1 MGLNRFMR
9 AMMVVFITANCIT
22 INPDIIFAATDS
34 EDSSLNTDE
43 WEEEKTEEQP
53 SEVNTGP
60 RYETA
65 REVSSR
71 DIEELEKSNKVKN
84 TNKADL
90 IAMLKA
96 KAEKG
101 PNINNN
107 NSEQSENV
115 AINEEASGS
124 DRPAIQVERRHP
136 GLPSDSAAE
145 IKKRRK
151 AIASSDSELE
161 SLTYPDK
168 PTKATKK
175 KVAKAS
181 VTDTSESDLD
191 SSMQS
196 ADESTPQPL
205 KANQQ
210 PFFPKVFKK
219 IKDAGKWVRDKID
232 ENPEVKKAIVDKSAG
247 LIDQLLTKKKNEEVN
262 ASDFPPPPTDEEL
275 RLALPETPMLLGFN
289 APATSEPSSFEFPPP
304 PTDEE
309 LRLAL
314 PETPMLLGFNAP
326 ATSEPSSFEFPPP
339 PTDEELRLAL
349 PETPMLLGFNAP
361 ATSEPSS
368 FEFPPPP
375 TEDELEIMR
384 ETAPS
389 LDSSFTSGDLASLR
403 SAINRHSQN
412 FSDFPPMP
420 TEEELN
426 GRGGIPTS
434 EEFSSLNSGDFT
446 DDENSE
452 TTEEE
457 IDRLA
462 DLRDRGTGKHSR
474 NAGFLPLNPFT
485 SSPVP
490 SLTPKVPKISAPALI
505 TDITKKA
512 PFKNPPQPLNVFNK
526 KTTTKTAPKKIT
538 PVNTA
543 PKLAA
548 LPITKAQ
555 ETELG
560 ENKAPFIEKQA
571 ETNNRPIDMPS
582 LPVIQKEVTERNK
595 EEMKPQTEEKV
606 VGESEPANNV
616 NGKKRSAGIEEGKL
630 IAKSAEDEKAKEEP
644 VNHTTL
650 ILAML
655 AIGVFSLGAVIKI
668 IQLRKNS

>member
-107 NSEQSENV
+107 NSEQSDNV

-304 PTDEE
+304 PT
-309 LRLAL
+309 
-314 PETPMLLGFNAP
+314 
-326 ATSEPSSFEFPPP
+326 
-339 PTDEELRLAL
+339 
-349 PETPMLLGFNAP
+349 
-361 ATSEPSS
+361 
-368 FEFPPPP
+368 
-375 TEDELEIMR
+375 EDELEIMR

-412 FSDFPPMP
+412 FSDFPLMP

-490 SLTPKVPKISAPALI
+490 SLSPKVSKISAPALI

-555 ETELG
+555 ETAL
-560 ENKAPFIEKQA
+560 A
-571 ETNNRPIDMPS
+571 
-582 LPVIQKEVTERNK
+582 RNC
-595 EEMKPQTEEKV
+595 
-606 VGESEPANNV
+606 AW
-616 NGKKRSAGIEEGKL
+616 GK
-630 IAKSAEDEKAKEEP
+630 
-644 VNHTTL
+644 
-650 ILAML
+650 
-655 AIGVFSLGAVIKI
+655 
-668 IQLRKNS
+668 

>member
-107 NSEQSENV
+107 NSEQSDNV

-304 PTDEE
+304 PT
-309 LRLAL
+309 
-314 PETPMLLGFNAP
+314 
-326 ATSEPSSFEFPPP
+326 
-339 PTDEELRLAL
+339 
-349 PETPMLLGFNAP
+349 
-361 ATSEPSS
+361 
-368 FEFPPPP
+368 
-375 TEDELEIMR
+375 EDELEIMR

-412 FSDFPPMP
+412 FSDFPLMP

-490 SLTPKVPKISAPALI
+490 SLSPKVSKISAPALI

-555 ETELG
+555 ETALG

-582 LPVIQKEVTERNK
+582 LPVIQKEVIERNK

>member
-96 KAEKG
+96 KVEKG

-107 NSEQSENV
+107 NSEQSDNV

-304 PTDEE
+304 PT
-309 LRLAL
+309 
-314 PETPMLLGFNAP
+314 
-326 ATSEPSSFEFPPP
+326 
-339 PTDEELRLAL
+339 
-349 PETPMLLGFNAP
+349 
-361 ATSEPSS
+361 
-368 FEFPPPP
+368 
-375 TEDELEIMR
+375 EDELEIMR

-412 FSDFPPMP
+412 FSDFPLMP

-490 SLTPKVPKISAPALI
+490 SLSPKVSKISAPALI

-555 ETELG
+555 ETALG

>member
-107 NSEQSENV
+107 NSEQTENA
-115 AINEEASGS
+115 AINEEASGA

-161 SLTYPDK
+161 SLTYLDK
-168 PTKATKK
+168 PTKANKK

-247 LIDQLLTKKKNEEVN
+247 LIDQLLTKKKKEEVN
-262 ASDFPPPPTDEEL
+262 ASDFP
-275 RLALPETPMLLGFN
+275 A
-289 APATSEPSSFEFPPP
+289 P

-403 SAINRHSQN
+403 SAINRHSEN
-412 FSDFPPMP
+412 FSDFPPIP

-426 GRGGIPTS
+426 GRGGRPTS

-490 SLTPKVPKISAPALI
+490 SLSPKVSKKSAPALI
-505 TDITKKA
+505 SDITKKA
-512 PFKNPPQPLNVFNK
+512 PFKNPPFKNPPQPLNVFNK
-526 KTTTKTAPKKIT
+526 KTATKTASKKIT
-538 PVNTA
+538 PVNTS

-555 ETELG
+555 ETALG
-560 ENKAPFIEKQA
+560 ENKAPFREKQA
-571 ETNNRPIDMPS
+571 EPNNQPIDMPS

-595 EEMKPQTEEKV
+595 EEMKPQTEEKM

-616 NGKKRSAGIEEGKL
+616 NEKKRSAGIEEGKL
-630 IAKSAEDEKAKEEP
+630 IAKSAEDEKAKEESA
-644 VNHTTL
+644 NHTTL

-655 AIGVFSLGAVIKI
+655 AMGVFSLGAFIKI

>member
-71 DIEELEKSNKVKN
+71 DIKELEKSNKVRN

-90 IAMLKA
+90 IAMLKE

-107 NSEQSENV
+107 NSEQTENA
-115 AINEEASGS
+115 AINEEASGA

-168 PTKATKK
+168 PTKVNKK
-175 KVAKAS
+175 KVAKES
-181 VTDTSESDLD
+181 VADASESDLD

-196 ADESTPQPL
+196 ADEYSPQPL

-247 LIDQLLTKKKNEEVN
+247 LIDQLLTKKKSEEVN

-339 PTDEELRLAL
+339 PT
-349 PETPMLLGFNAP
+349 
-361 ATSEPSS
+361 
-368 FEFPPPP
+368 
-375 TEDELEIMR
+375 EDELEIIR
-384 ETAPS
+384 ETASS
-389 LDSSFTSGDLASLR
+389 LDSSFTRGDLASLR
-403 SAINRHSQN
+403 NAINRHSQN
-412 FSDFPPMP
+412 FSDFPPIP

-426 GRGGIPTS
+426 GRGGRPTS

-474 NAGFLPLNPFT
+474 NAGFLPLNPFA

-490 SLTPKVPKISAPALI
+490 SLSPKVSKISAPALI
-505 TDITKKA
+505 SDITKKT
-512 PFKNPPQPLNVFNK
+512 PFKNPSQPLNVFNK
-526 KTTTKTAPKKIT
+526 KTTTKTVTKKPT
-538 PVNTA
+538 PVKTA
-543 PKLAA
+543 PKLAE
-548 LPITKAQ
+548 LPATKPQ
-555 ETELG
+555 ETVLR
-560 ENKAPFIEKQA
+560 ENKTPFIEKQA
-571 ETNNRPIDMPS
+571 ETNKQSINMPS
-582 LPVIQKEVTERNK
+582 LPVIQKEATESDK
-595 EEMKPQTEEKV
+595 EEMKPQTEEKMV
-606 VGESEPANNV
+606 EESESANNA
-616 NGKKRSAGIEEGKL
+616 NGKNRSAGIEEGKL

-644 VNHTTL
+644 GNHTTL

-655 AIGVFSLGAVIKI
+655 AIGVFSLGAFIKI
-668 IQLRKNS
+668 IQLRKNN

>member
-71 DIEELEKSNKVKN
+71 DIKELEKSNKVRN

-90 IAMLKA
+90 IAMLKE

-101 PNINNN
+101 PNNNN
-107 NSEQSENV
+107 NNGEQTGNV
-115 AINEEASGS
+115 AINEEASGV
-124 DRPAIQVERRHP
+124 DRPTLQVERRHP

-168 PTKATKK
+168 PTKVNKK
-175 KVAKAS
+175 KVAKES
-181 VTDTSESDLD
+181 VADASESDLD

-196 ADESTPQPL
+196 ADESSPQPL

-247 LIDQLLTKKKNEEVN
+247 LIDQLLTKKKSEEVN

-326 ATSEPSSFEFPPP
+326 ATSEP
-339 PTDEELRLAL
+339 
-349 PETPMLLGFNAP
+349 N
-361 ATSEPSS
+361 S

-375 TEDELEIMR
+375 TEDELEIIR
-384 ETAPS
+384 ETASS
-389 LDSSFTSGDLASLR
+389 LDSSFTRGDLASLR
-403 SAINRHSQN
+403 NAINRHSQN
-412 FSDFPPMP
+412 FSDFPPIP

-426 GRGGIPTS
+426 GRGGRPTS

-474 NAGFLPLNPFT
+474 NAGFLPLNPFA

-490 SLTPKVPKISAPALI
+490 SLSPKVSKISAPALI
-505 TDITKKA
+505 SDITKKT
-512 PFKNPPQPLNVFNK
+512 PFKNPSQPLNVFNK
-526 KTTTKTAPKKIT
+526 KTTTKTVTKKPT
-538 PVNTA
+538 PVKTA
-543 PKLAA
+543 PKLAE
-548 LPITKAQ
+548 LPATKPQ
-555 ETELG
+555 ETVLR
-560 ENKAPFIEKQA
+560 ENKTPFIEKQA
-571 ETNNRPIDMPS
+571 ETNKQSINMPS
-582 LPVIQKEVTERNK
+582 LPVIQKEATESDK
-595 EEMKPQTEEKV
+595 EEMKPQTEEKMV
-606 VGESEPANNV
+606 EESESANNA
-616 NGKKRSAGIEEGKL
+616 NGKNRSAGIEEGKL

-644 VNHTTL
+644 GNHTTL

-655 AIGVFSLGAVIKI
+655 AIGVFSLGAFIKI
-668 IQLRKNS
+668 IQLRKNN

>member
-34 EDSSLNTDE
+34 EDSGLNTDE

-124 DRPAIQVERRHP
+124 ARPAIQVERRHP

-181 VTDTSESDLD
+181 FTDTSESDLD

-196 ADESTPQPL
+196 ADDSTPQPL

-339 PTDEELRLAL
+339 PT
-349 PETPMLLGFNAP
+349 
-361 ATSEPSS
+361 
-368 FEFPPPP
+368 
-375 TEDELEIMR
+375 EDELEIMR

-412 FSDFPPMP
+412 FSDFPPIP

-490 SLTPKVPKISAPALI
+490 SLSPKVSKISAPALI

-555 ETELG
+555 ETALG

>member
-1 MGLNRFMR
+1 MR

-304 PTDEE
+304 PT
-309 LRLAL
+309 
-314 PETPMLLGFNAP
+314 
-326 ATSEPSSFEFPPP
+326 
-339 PTDEELRLAL
+339 
-349 PETPMLLGFNAP
+349 
-361 ATSEPSS
+361 
-368 FEFPPPP
+368 
-375 TEDELEIMR
+375 EDELEIMR

-412 FSDFPPMP
+412 FSDFPPIP

-490 SLTPKVPKISAPALI
+490 SLSPKVSKISAPALI
-505 TDITKKA
+505 TDVTKKA

>member
-1 MGLNRFMR
+1 MR

-71 DIEELEKSNKVKN
+71 DIKELEKSNKVKN

-107 NSEQSENV
+107 NSEQTENA
-115 AINEEASGS
+115 AINEEDSGA

-168 PTKATKK
+168 PTKVNKK
-175 KVAKAS
+175 KVAKES
-181 VTDTSESDLD
+181 VADASESDLD

-205 KANQQ
+205 KANQK

-247 LIDQLLTKKKNEEVN
+247 LIDQLLTKKKSEEVN

-289 APATSEPSSFEFPPP
+289 AP
-304 PTDEE
+304 
-309 LRLAL
+309 
-314 PETPMLLGFNAP
+314 TP
-326 ATSEPSSFEFPPP
+326 
-339 PTDEELRLAL
+339 
-349 PETPMLLGFNAP
+349 
-361 ATSEPSS
+361 SEPSS

-403 SAINRHSQN
+403 SAINRHSEN
-412 FSDFPPMP
+412 FSDFPPIP

-426 GRGGIPTS
+426 GRGGRPTS
-434 EEFSSLNSGDFT
+434 EEFSSMNSGDFT

-452 TTEEE
+452 TTEAE

-474 NAGFLPLNPFT
+474 NAGFLPLNPFI

-505 TDITKKA
+505 SDITKKA
-512 PFKNPPQPLNVFNK
+512 PFKNPSQPLNVFNK
-526 KTTTKTAPKKIT
+526 KTTTKTVTKKPT
-538 PVNTA
+538 PVKTA
-543 PKLAA
+543 PKLAE
-548 LPITKAQ
+548 LPATKPQ
-555 ETELG
+555 ETVLR
-560 ENKAPFIEKQA
+560 ENKTPFIEKQA
-571 ETNNRPIDMPS
+571 ETNKQSINMPS
-582 LPVIQKEVTERNK
+582 LPVIQKEATESDK
-595 EEMKPQTEEKV
+595 EEMKPQTEEKMV
-606 VGESEPANNV
+606 EESESANNA
-616 NGKKRSAGIEEGKL
+616 NGKNRSAGIEEGKL

-644 VNHTTL
+644 GNHTTL

-655 AIGVFSLGAVIKI
+655 AIGVFSLGAFIKI
-668 IQLRKNS
+668 IQLRKNN

>member
-124 DRPAIQVERRHP
+124 DRTAIQVERRHP

-304 PTDEE
+304 PT
-309 LRLAL
+309 
-314 PETPMLLGFNAP
+314 
-326 ATSEPSSFEFPPP
+326 
-339 PTDEELRLAL
+339 
-349 PETPMLLGFNAP
+349 
-361 ATSEPSS
+361 
-368 FEFPPPP
+368 
-375 TEDELEIMR
+375 EDELEIMR

-412 FSDFPPMP
+412 FSDFPPIP

-555 ETELG
+555 ETALG

>member
-107 NSEQSENV
+107 NSEQTENV
-115 AINEEASGS
+115 AINEEASGA

-161 SLTYPDK
+161 SLTYLDK
-168 PTKATKK
+168 PTKANKK
-175 KVAKAS
+175 KVAKELVA
-181 VTDTSESDLD
+181 DASESDLD

-196 ADESTPQPL
+196 ADESSPQPL

-262 ASDFPPPPTDEEL
+262 ALDFPAPPTDEEL

-289 APATSEPSSFEFPPP
+289 APVTSEPSSFEFPPP

-314 PETPMLLGFNAP
+314 PETPKLLGFNAP
-326 ATSEPSSFEFPPP
+326 V
-339 PTDEELRLAL
+339 
-349 PETPMLLGFNAP
+349 
-361 ATSEPSS
+361 TSEPSS

-384 ETAPS
+384 GTAPS

-412 FSDFPPMP
+412 FSDFPPIP

-426 GRGGIPTS
+426 GRGGRPIS

-490 SLTPKVPKISAPALI
+490 SLSPKVSKKSAPALI
-505 TDITKKA
+505 SDITKKA

-526 KTTTKTAPKKIT
+526 KTATKTASKKIT

-555 ETELG
+555 ETALG

-571 ETNNRPIDMPS
+571 EPNNQPIDMPS

-595 EEMKPQTEEKV
+595 EEMKPQTEEKM

-630 IAKSAEDEKAKEEP
+630 IAKSAEDEKAKEESA
-644 VNHTTL
+644 NHTTL

-655 AIGVFSLGAVIKI
+655 AMGVFSLGAFIKI

>member
-22 INPDIIFAATDS
+22 INPDIIFAMTDS

-90 IAMLKA
+90 IAMLQA

-101 PNINNN
+101 PNNNNN
-107 NSEQSENV
+107 NSEQTENV
-115 AINEEASGS
+115 AINEEASGA

-136 GLPSDSAAE
+136 GLSSDSAAE

-161 SLTYPDK
+161 SLTYLDK
-168 PTKATKK
+168 PTKANKK
-175 KVAKAS
+175 KVAKES
-181 VTDTSESDLD
+181 VADASESDLD

-196 ADESTPQPL
+196 ADESSPQPL

-247 LIDQLLTKKKNEEVN
+247 LIDQLLTKKKKEEVN
-262 ASDFPPPPTDEEL
+262 ASD
-275 RLALPETPMLLGFN
+275 
-289 APATSEPSSFEFPPP
+289 
-304 PTDEE
+304 
-309 LRLAL
+309 
-314 PETPMLLGFNAP
+314 
-326 ATSEPSSFEFPPP
+326 FPPP

-403 SAINRHSQN
+403 SAINRHSEN
-412 FSDFPPMP
+412 FSDFPPIP

-426 GRGGIPTS
+426 GRGGRPTS

-490 SLTPKVPKISAPALI
+490 SLSPKVSKKSAPALI
-505 TDITKKA
+505 SDTTKKA
-512 PFKNPPQPLNVFNK
+512 PFNNPPEPLNVFNK
-526 KTTTKTAPKKIT
+526 KTTTKTASQKIT

-555 ETELG
+555 ETALG
-560 ENKAPFIEKQA
+560 ENKAPFREKQA
-571 ETNNRPIDMPS
+571 ETNNRPIDMPN

-595 EEMKPQTEEKV
+595 EEMKPQTEGKM

-655 AIGVFSLGAVIKI
+655 AMGVFSLGAFIKI

>member
-107 NSEQSENV
+107 NSEQSDNV

-275 RLALPETPMLLGFN
+275 RLALPETPMF
-289 APATSEPSSFEFPPP
+289 
-304 PTDEE
+304 
-309 LRLAL
+309 
-314 PETPMLLGFNAP
+314 
-326 ATSEPSSFEFPPP
+326 
-339 PTDEELRLAL
+339 
-349 PETPMLLGFNAP
+349 LGFNAP

-412 FSDFPPMP
+412 FSDFPPIP

-526 KTTTKTAPKKIT
+526 KTTTKIAPKKIT

-595 EEMKPQTEEKV
+595 EEMKSQTEGKV

>member
-1 MGLNRFMR
+1 MR

-107 NSEQSENV
+107 NSEQTENA
-115 AINEEASGS
+115 AINEEASGA

-161 SLTYPDK
+161 SLTYLDK
-168 PTKATKK
+168 PTKANKK
-175 KVAKAS
+175 KVAKES
-181 VTDTSESDLD
+181 VADASESDLD

-196 ADESTPQPL
+196 ADESSPQPL

-262 ASDFPPPPTDEEL
+262 ASDFPAPPTDEEL
-275 RLALPETPMLLGFN
+275 RLALPEI
-289 APATSEPSSFEFPPP
+289 
-304 PTDEE
+304 
-309 LRLAL
+309 
-314 PETPMLLGFNAP
+314 
-326 ATSEPSSFEFPPP
+326 
-339 PTDEELRLAL
+339 
-349 PETPMLLGFNAP
+349 PMLLGFNAP

-384 ETAPS
+384 GTAPS

-403 SAINRHSQN
+403 SAVNRHSEN
-412 FSDFPPMP
+412 FSDFPPIP

-490 SLTPKVPKISAPALI
+490 SLSPKVSKISAPALI
-505 TDITKKA
+505 NDITKKA

-526 KTTTKTAPKKIT
+526 KTATKTASKKIT
-538 PVNTA
+538 PVNTS

-555 ETELG
+555 ETALG
-560 ENKAPFIEKQA
+560 ENKAPFREKQA
-571 ETNNRPIDMPS
+571 EPNNQPIDMPS

-595 EEMKPQTEEKV
+595 EEMKPQTEEKM

-630 IAKSAEDEKAKEEP
+630 IAKSAEDEKAKEESA
-644 VNHTTL
+644 NHTTL

-655 AIGVFSLGAVIKI
+655 AMGVFSLGAFIKI

>member
-107 NSEQSENV
+107 NSEQTENA
-115 AINEEASGS
+115 AINEEASRA

-168 PTKATKK
+168 PTKANKK
-175 KVAKAS
+175 KVAKES
-181 VTDTSESDLD
+181 VADVSESDLD

-196 ADESTPQPL
+196 ADESSPQPL

-262 ASDFPPPPTDEEL
+262 ASDFPPL
-275 RLALPETPMLLGFN
+275 
-289 APATSEPSSFEFPPP
+289 

-403 SAINRHSQN
+403 SAINRHSEN
-412 FSDFPPMP
+412 FSDFPPIP

-426 GRGGIPTS
+426 GRGGRPTS

-490 SLTPKVPKISAPALI
+490 SLSPKVSKKSAPALI
-505 TDITKKA
+505 SDITKKA

-526 KTTTKTAPKKIT
+526 KTTTKTASKKIT
-538 PVNTA
+538 PVNTS

-555 ETELG
+555 ETALG
-560 ENKAPFIEKQA
+560 GNKAPFIEKQA
-571 ETNNRPIDMPS
+571 EPNNQPIDMPS

-595 EEMKPQTEEKV
+595 EEMKPQTEEKM

-644 VNHTTL
+644 ANHTTL

-655 AIGVFSLGAVIKI
+655 AMGVFSLGAFIKI

>member
-1 MGLNRFMR
+1 MR

-43 WEEEKTEEQP
+43 WEEEKTEEQT

-107 NSEQSENV
+107 NSEQTENA
-115 AINEEASGS
+115 AINEEVSGA

-161 SLTYPDK
+161 SLTYLDK
-168 PTKATKK
+168 PTKVNKK
-175 KVAKAS
+175 KVAKES
-181 VTDTSESDLD
+181 VADASESDLD

-196 ADESTPQPL
+196 ADESSPQPL

-304 PTDEE
+304 PT
-309 LRLAL
+309 
-314 PETPMLLGFNAP
+314 
-326 ATSEPSSFEFPPP
+326 
-339 PTDEELRLAL
+339 
-349 PETPMLLGFNAP
+349 
-361 ATSEPSS
+361 
-368 FEFPPPP
+368 
-375 TEDELEIMR
+375 EDELEIMR

-403 SAINRHSQN
+403 SAINRHSEN
-412 FSDFPPMP
+412 FSDFPPIP

-426 GRGGIPTS
+426 GRGGRPTS

-452 TTEEE
+452 ITEEE

-490 SLTPKVPKISAPALI
+490 SLSPKVSKISAPALI
-505 TDITKKA
+505 SDITKKA
-512 PFKNPPQPLNVFNK
+512 PFKNPPQPSNVFNK
-526 KTTTKTAPKKIT
+526 KTATKTASKKIT
-538 PVNTA
+538 PVNTS

-555 ETELG
+555 ETALG
-560 ENKAPFIEKQA
+560 ENKAPFREKQA
-571 ETNNRPIDMPS
+571 EPNNQPIDMPS
-582 LPVIQKEVTERNK
+582 LPVIQKEVTEKNK
-595 EEMKPQTEEKV
+595 EEMKPQTEEKM

-630 IAKSAEDEKAKEEP
+630 IAKSAEDEKAKEESA
-644 VNHTTL
+644 NHTTL

-655 AIGVFSLGAVIKI
+655 AMGVFSLGAFIKI

>member
-107 NSEQSENV
+107 NSEQTENA
-115 AINEEASGS
+115 AINEEASGA

-161 SLTYPDK
+161 SLTYLDK
-168 PTKATKK
+168 PTKANKK
-175 KVAKAS
+175 KVAKES
-181 VTDTSESDLD
+181 VADASESDLD

-196 ADESTPQPL
+196 ADESSPQPL

-262 ASDFPPPPTDEEL
+262 ASDFPPL
-275 RLALPETPMLLGFN
+275 
-289 APATSEPSSFEFPPP
+289 

-375 TEDELEIMR
+375 TEDELEIIR

-403 SAINRHSQN
+403 SAINRHSEN
-412 FSDFPPMP
+412 FSDFSPIP

-426 GRGGIPTS
+426 GRGGRPTS

-474 NAGFLPLNPFT
+474 NAGFLPLNPFI

-505 TDITKKA
+505 SDITKKA
-512 PFKNPPQPLNVFNK
+512 PFKNPSQPLNVFNK
-526 KTTTKTAPKKIT
+526 KTTTKTVTKKPT
-538 PVNTA
+538 PVKTA
-543 PKLAA
+543 PKLAE
-548 LPITKAQ
+548 LPATKPQ
-555 ETELG
+555 ETVLR
-560 ENKAPFIEKQA
+560 ENKTPFIEKQA
-571 ETNNRPIDMPS
+571 ETNKQSINMPS
-582 LPVIQKEVTERNK
+582 LPVIQKEATESDK
-595 EEMKPQTEEKV
+595 EEMKPQTEEKMV
-606 VGESEPANNV
+606 EESESANNA
-616 NGKKRSAGIEEGKL
+616 NGKNRSAGIEEGKL

-644 VNHTTL
+644 GNHTTL

-655 AIGVFSLGAVIKI
+655 AIGVFSLGAFIKI
-668 IQLRKNS
+668 IQLRKNN

>member
-71 DIEELEKSNKVKN
+71 DIKELEKSNKVRN

-90 IAMLKA
+90 IAMLKE

-101 PNINNN
+101 PNNNN
-107 NSEQSENV
+107 NNGEQTGNV
-115 AINEEASGS
+115 AINEEASGV
-124 DRPAIQVERRHP
+124 DRPTLQVERRHP

-161 SLTYPDK
+161 SLAYPDK
-168 PTKATKK
+168 PTKVNKK
-175 KVAKAS
+175 KVAKES
-181 VTDTSESDLD
+181 VADASESDLD

-196 ADESTPQPL
+196 ADESSPQPL

-247 LIDQLLTKKKNEEVN
+247 LIDQLLTKKKSEEVN

-339 PTDEELRLAL
+339 PT
-349 PETPMLLGFNAP
+349 
-361 ATSEPSS
+361 
-368 FEFPPPP
+368 
-375 TEDELEIMR
+375 EDELEIIR
-384 ETAPS
+384 ETASS
-389 LDSSFTSGDLASLR
+389 LDSSFTRGDLASLR
-403 SAINRHSQN
+403 NAINRHSQN
-412 FSDFPPMP
+412 FSDFPPIP

-426 GRGGIPTS
+426 GRGGRPTS

-474 NAGFLPLNPFT
+474 NAGFLPLNPFA

-490 SLTPKVPKISAPALI
+490 SLSPKVSKISAPALI
-505 TDITKKA
+505 SDITKKT
-512 PFKNPPQPLNVFNK
+512 PFKNPSQPLNVFNK
-526 KTTTKTAPKKIT
+526 KTTTKTVTKKPT
-538 PVNTA
+538 PVKTA
-543 PKLAA
+543 PRLAE
-548 LPITKAQ
+548 LPATKPQ
-555 ETELG
+555 ETVLR
-560 ENKAPFIEKQA
+560 ENKTPFIEKQA
-571 ETNNRPIDMPS
+571 ETNKQSINMPS
-582 LPVIQKEVTERNK
+582 LPVIQKEATESDK
-595 EEMKPQTEEKV
+595 EEMKPQTEEKMV
-606 VGESEPANNV
+606 EESESANNA
-616 NGKKRSAGIEEGKL
+616 NGKNRSAGIEEGKL

-644 VNHTTL
+644 GNHTTL

-655 AIGVFSLGAVIKI
+655 AIGVFSLGAFIKI
-668 IQLRKNS
+668 IQLRKNN

>member
-1 MGLNRFMR
+1 MR

-107 NSEQSENV
+107 NSEQTENA
-115 AINEEASGS
+115 AINEEASGA

-161 SLTYPDK
+161 SLTYLDK
-168 PTKATKK
+168 PTKANKK

-232 ENPEVKKAIVDKSAG
+232 ENPEVKKAIVDKGAG

-262 ASDFPPPPTDEEL
+262 ASDFP
-275 RLALPETPMLLGFN
+275 A
-289 APATSEPSSFEFPPP
+289 
-304 PTDEE
+304 
-309 LRLAL
+309 
-314 PETPMLLGFNAP
+314 
-326 ATSEPSSFEFPPP
+326 P

-403 SAINRHSQN
+403 SAINRHSEN
-412 FSDFPPMP
+412 FSDFPPIP

-426 GRGGIPTS
+426 GRGGRPTS

-490 SLTPKVPKISAPALI
+490 SLSPKVSKISAPALI
-505 TDITKKA
+505 SDITKKA
-512 PFKNPPQPLNVFNK
+512 PFENPPQPLNVFNK
-526 KTTTKTAPKKIT
+526 KTTTKTASKKIT
-538 PVNTA
+538 PVNTS

-555 ETELG
+555 ETALG

-571 ETNNRPIDMPS
+571 EPNNQPIDMPS

-595 EEMKPQTEEKV
+595 EEMKPQTEEKM

-630 IAKSAEDEKAKEEP
+630 IAKSAEDEKAKEESA
-644 VNHTTL
+644 NHTTL

-655 AIGVFSLGAVIKI
+655 AMGVFSLGAFIKI

>member
-1 MGLNRFMR
+1 MR

-304 PTDEE
+304 PT
-309 LRLAL
+309 
-314 PETPMLLGFNAP
+314 
-326 ATSEPSSFEFPPP
+326 
-339 PTDEELRLAL
+339 
-349 PETPMLLGFNAP
+349 
-361 ATSEPSS
+361 
-368 FEFPPPP
+368 
-375 TEDELEIMR
+375 EDELEIMR

-490 SLTPKVPKISAPALI
+490 SLSPKVSKISAPALI
-505 TDITKKA
+505 TDVTKKA

-548 LPITKAQ
+548 LPIKKAQ

>member
-339 PTDEELRLAL
+339 PT
-349 PETPMLLGFNAP
+349 
-361 ATSEPSS
+361 
-368 FEFPPPP
+368 
-375 TEDELEIMR
+375 EDELEIMR

-490 SLTPKVPKISAPALI
+490 SLSPKVSKISAPALI
-505 TDITKKA
+505 TDVTKKA

>member
-34 EDSSLNTDE
+34 EDSSVNTDE

-339 PTDEELRLAL
+339 PT
-349 PETPMLLGFNAP
+349 
-361 ATSEPSS
+361 
-368 FEFPPPP
+368 
-375 TEDELEIMR
+375 EDELEIMR

-412 FSDFPPMP
+412 FSDFPPIP

-490 SLTPKVPKISAPALI
+490 SLSPKVSKISAPALI
-505 TDITKKA
+505 TDVTKKA

>member
-1 MGLNRFMR
+1 MR

-71 DIEELEKSNKVKN
+71 DIKELEKSNKVRN

-90 IAMLKA
+90 IAMLKE

-107 NSEQSENV
+107 NSEQTENA
-115 AINEEASGS
+115 AINEEASGA

-168 PTKATKK
+168 PTKVNKK
-175 KVAKAS
+175 KVAKES
-181 VTDTSESDLD
+181 VADASESDLD

-196 ADESTPQPL
+196 ADESSPQPL

-247 LIDQLLTKKKNEEVN
+247 LIDQLLTKKKSEEVN

-289 APATSEPSSFEFPPP
+289 APT
-304 PTDEE
+304 
-309 LRLAL
+309 
-314 PETPMLLGFNAP
+314 
-326 ATSEPSSFEFPPP
+326 
-339 PTDEELRLAL
+339 
-349 PETPMLLGFNAP
+349 
-361 ATSEPSS
+361 TSEPSS

-403 SAINRHSQN
+403 SAINRHSEN
-412 FSDFPPMP
+412 FSDFPPIP

-426 GRGGIPTS
+426 GRGGRPTS

-457 IDRLA
+457 IERLA

-474 NAGFLPLNPFT
+474 NAGFLPLNPFA

-490 SLTPKVPKISAPALI
+490 SLSPKVSKISAPALI
-505 TDITKKA
+505 SDITKKT
-512 PFKNPPQPLNVFNK
+512 PFKNPSQPLNVFNK
-526 KTTTKTAPKKIT
+526 KTTTKTVTKKPT
-538 PVNTA
+538 PVKTS
-543 PKLAA
+543 PKLAE
-548 LPITKAQ
+548 LPATKPQ
-555 ETELG
+555 ETVLR
-560 ENKAPFIEKQA
+560 ENKTPFIEKQA
-571 ETNNRPIDMPS
+571 ETNKQSINMPS
-582 LPVIQKEVTERNK
+582 LPVIQKEATESDK
-595 EEMKPQTEEKV
+595 EEMKPQTEEKMV
-606 VGESEPANNV
+606 EESESANNA
-616 NGKKRSAGIEEGKL
+616 NGKNRSAGIEEGKL

-644 VNHTTL
+644 GNHTTL

-655 AIGVFSLGAVIKI
+655 AIGVFSLGAFIKI
-668 IQLRKNS
+668 IQLRKNN

>member
-1 MGLNRFMR
+1 MR

-304 PTDEE
+304 PT
-309 LRLAL
+309 
-314 PETPMLLGFNAP
+314 
-326 ATSEPSSFEFPPP
+326 
-339 PTDEELRLAL
+339 
-349 PETPMLLGFNAP
+349 
-361 ATSEPSS
+361 
-368 FEFPPPP
+368 
-375 TEDELEIMR
+375 EDELEIMR

-389 LDSSFTSGDLASLR
+389 LDSSFTSGDLASSR

>member
-107 NSEQSENV
+107 NSEQSDNV

-304 PTDEE
+304 PT
-309 LRLAL
+309 
-314 PETPMLLGFNAP
+314 
-326 ATSEPSSFEFPPP
+326 
-339 PTDEELRLAL
+339 
-349 PETPMLLGFNAP
+349 
-361 ATSEPSS
+361 
-368 FEFPPPP
+368 
-375 TEDELEIMR
+375 EDELEIMR

-412 FSDFPPMP
+412 FSDFPLMP

-462 DLRDRGTGKHSR
+462 DLRDRGIGKHSR

-490 SLTPKVPKISAPALI
+490 SLSPKVSKISAPALI

-555 ETELG
+555 ETALG

>member
-101 PNINNN
+101 PNNNN
-107 NSEQSENV
+107 NNGEQTGNV
-115 AINEEASGS
+115 AINEEASGV
-124 DRPAIQVERRHP
+124 DRPTLQVERRHP
-136 GLPSDSAAE
+136 GLSSDSAAE

-168 PTKATKK
+168 PTKVNKK
-175 KVAKAS
+175 KVAKES
-181 VTDTSESDLD
+181 VADASESDLD

-196 ADESTPQPL
+196 ADESSPQPL

-247 LIDQLLTKKKNEEVN
+247 LIDQLLTKKKSEEVN

-289 APATSEPSSFEFPPP
+289 AP
-304 PTDEE
+304 
-309 LRLAL
+309 
-314 PETPMLLGFNAP
+314 TP
-326 ATSEPSSFEFPPP
+326 SEPSSFEFPPP

-403 SAINRHSQN
+403 SAINRHSEN
-412 FSDFPPMP
+412 FSDFPPIP

-426 GRGGIPTS
+426 GRGGRPTS
-434 EEFSSLNSGDFT
+434 EEFSSVNSGDFT

-490 SLTPKVPKISAPALI
+490 SLSPKVSKISAPALI
-505 TDITKKA
+505 SDITKKT
-512 PFKNPPQPLNVFNK
+512 PFKNPSQPLNVFNK
-526 KTTTKTAPKKIT
+526 KTTTKTVTKKPT
-538 PVNTA
+538 PVKTA
-543 PKLAA
+543 PKLAE
-548 LPITKAQ
+548 LPATKPQ
-555 ETELG
+555 ETVLR
-560 ENKAPFIEKQA
+560 ENKTPFIEKQA
-571 ETNNRPIDMPS
+571 ETNKQSINMPS
-582 LPVIQKEVTERNK
+582 LPVIQKEATESDK
-595 EEMKPQTEEKV
+595 EEMKPQTEEKMV
-606 VGESEPANNV
+606 EESESANNA
-616 NGKKRSAGIEEGKL
+616 NGKNRSAGIEEGKL
-630 IAKSAEDEKAKEEP
+630 IAKSAEDEKAKEESG
-644 VNHTTL
+644 NHTTL

-655 AIGVFSLGAVIKI
+655 AIGVFSLGAFIKI
-668 IQLRKNS
+668 IQLRKNN

>member
-107 NSEQSENV
+107 NSEQTENA
-115 AINEEASGS
+115 AINEEASGA

-168 PTKATKK
+168 PTKVNKK
-175 KVAKAS
+175 KVAKES
-181 VTDTSESDLD
+181 VADASESDLD

-196 ADESTPQPL
+196 ADESSPQPL

-247 LIDQLLTKKKNEEVN
+247 LIDQLLTKKKSEEVN

-289 APATSEPSSFEFPPP
+289 APTTSEPSSFEFPPP

-326 ATSEPSSFEFPPP
+326 ATSEQ
-339 PTDEELRLAL
+339 
-349 PETPMLLGFNAP
+349 
-361 ATSEPSS
+361 SS

-403 SAINRHSQN
+403 SAINRHSEN
-412 FSDFPPMP
+412 FSDFPPIP

-426 GRGGIPTS
+426 GRGGRPTS

-474 NAGFLPLNPFT
+474 NAGFLPLNPFI

-505 TDITKKA
+505 SDITKKT
-512 PFKNPPQPLNVFNK
+512 PFKNPSQPLNVFNK
-526 KTTTKTAPKKIT
+526 KTTTKTVTKKPT
-538 PVNTA
+538 PVKTA
-543 PKLAA
+543 PKLAE
-548 LPITKAQ
+548 LPATKPQ
-555 ETELG
+555 ETVLR
-560 ENKAPFIEKQA
+560 ENKTPFIEKQA
-571 ETNNRPIDMPS
+571 ETNKQSINMPS
-582 LPVIQKEVTERNK
+582 LPVIQKEATESDK
-595 EEMKPQTEEKV
+595 EEMKPQTEEKMV
-606 VGESEPANNV
+606 EESESANNA
-616 NGKKRSAGIEEGKL
+616 NGKNRSAGIEEGKL

-644 VNHTTL
+644 GNHTTL

-655 AIGVFSLGAVIKI
+655 AIGVFSLGAFIKI
-668 IQLRKNS
+668 IQLRKNN

>member
-1 MGLNRFMR
+1 MR

-262 ASDFPPPPTDEEL
+262 ASDFPPPP
-275 RLALPETPMLLGFN
+275 M
-289 APATSEPSSFEFPPP
+289 
-304 PTDEE
+304 
-309 LRLAL
+309 
-314 PETPMLLGFNAP
+314 
-326 ATSEPSSFEFPPP
+326 
-339 PTDEELRLAL
+339 DEELRLAL

-490 SLTPKVPKISAPALI
+490 SLSPKVSKISAPALI

-555 ETELG
+555 ETALG

-595 EEMKPQTEEKV
+595 EEMKSQTEEKV

>member
-71 DIEELEKSNKVKN
+71 DIKELEKSNKVRN

-90 IAMLKA
+90 IAMLKE

-101 PNINNN
+101 PNNNN
-107 NSEQSENV
+107 NNGEQTGNV
-115 AINEEASGS
+115 AINEEASGV
-124 DRPAIQVERRHP
+124 DRPTLQVERRHP
-136 GLPSDSAAE
+136 GLSSDSAAE

-168 PTKATKK
+168 PTKANKR
-175 KVAKAS
+175 KVAKES
-181 VTDTSESDLD
+181 VVDASESDLD

-205 KANQQ
+205 KANQK

-247 LIDQLLTKKKNEEVN
+247 LIDQLLTKKKSEEVN

-289 APATSEPSSFEFPPP
+289 AP
-304 PTDEE
+304 
-309 LRLAL
+309 
-314 PETPMLLGFNAP
+314 TP
-326 ATSEPSSFEFPPP
+326 SEPSSFEFPPP

-403 SAINRHSQN
+403 SAINRHSEN
-412 FSDFPPMP
+412 FSDFPPIP

-426 GRGGIPTS
+426 GRGGRPTS

-490 SLTPKVPKISAPALI
+490 SLSPKVSKISAPALI
-505 TDITKKA
+505 SDITKKT
-512 PFKNPPQPLNVFNK
+512 PFKNPSQPLNVFNK
-526 KTTTKTAPKKIT
+526 KTTTKTVTKKPT
-538 PVNTA
+538 PVKTA
-543 PKLAA
+543 PKLAE
-548 LPITKAQ
+548 LPATKPQ
-555 ETELG
+555 ETVLR
-560 ENKAPFIEKQA
+560 ENKTPFIEKQA
-571 ETNNRPIDMPS
+571 ETNKQSINMPS
-582 LPVIQKEVTERNK
+582 LPVIQKEATESDK
-595 EEMKPQTEEKV
+595 EEMKPQTEEKMV
-606 VGESEPANNV
+606 EESESANNA
-616 NGKKRSAGIEEGKL
+616 NGKNRSAGIEEGKL

-644 VNHTTL
+644 GNHTTL
-650 ILAML
+650 ILAM
-655 AIGVFSLGAVIKI
+655 
-668 IQLRKNS
+668 

>member
-107 NSEQSENV
+107 NSEQSDNV

-168 PTKATKK
+168 PTKATNK

-304 PTDEE
+304 PT
-309 LRLAL
+309 
-314 PETPMLLGFNAP
+314 
-326 ATSEPSSFEFPPP
+326 
-339 PTDEELRLAL
+339 
-349 PETPMLLGFNAP
+349 
-361 ATSEPSS
+361 
-368 FEFPPPP
+368 
-375 TEDELEIMR
+375 EDELEIMR

-412 FSDFPPMP
+412 FSDFPLMP

-490 SLTPKVPKISAPALI
+490 SLSPKVSKISAPALI

-555 ETELG
+555 ETALG

>member
-1 MGLNRFMR
+1 MR

-71 DIEELEKSNKVKN
+71 DIKELEKSNKVRN

-90 IAMLKA
+90 IAMLKE

-101 PNINNN
+101 PNNNN
-107 NSEQSENV
+107 NNGEQTGNV
-115 AINEEASGS
+115 AINEEASGV
-124 DRPAIQVERRHP
+124 DRPTLQVERRHP
-136 GLPSDSAAE
+136 GLSSDSAAE

-168 PTKATKK
+168 PTKANKR
-175 KVAKAS
+175 KVAKES
-181 VTDTSESDLD
+181 VVDASESDLD

-205 KANQQ
+205 KANQK

-247 LIDQLLTKKKNEEVN
+247 LIDQLLTKKKSEEVN

-289 APATSEPSSFEFPPP
+289 AP
-304 PTDEE
+304 
-309 LRLAL
+309 
-314 PETPMLLGFNAP
+314 TP
-326 ATSEPSSFEFPPP
+326 SEPSSFEFPPP

-403 SAINRHSQN
+403 SAINRHSEN
-412 FSDFPPMP
+412 FSDFPPIP

-426 GRGGIPTS
+426 GRGGRPTS

-490 SLTPKVPKISAPALI
+490 SLSPKVSKISAPALI
-505 TDITKKA
+505 SDITKKT
-512 PFKNPPQPLNVFNK
+512 PFKNPSQLLNVFNK
-526 KTTTKTAPKKIT
+526 KTTTKTVTKKPT
-538 PVNTA
+538 PVKTA
-543 PKLAA
+543 PKLAE
-548 LPITKAQ
+548 LPATKPQ
-555 ETELG
+555 ETVLR
-560 ENKAPFIEKQA
+560 ENKTPFIEKQA
-571 ETNNRPIDMPS
+571 ETNKQSINMPS
-582 LPVIQKEVTERNK
+582 LPVIQKEATESDK
-595 EEMKPQTEEKV
+595 EEMKPQTEEKMV
-606 VGESEPANNV
+606 EESESANNA
-616 NGKKRSAGIEEGKL
+616 NGKNRSAGIEEGKL

-644 VNHTTL
+644 GNHTTL

-655 AIGVFSLGAVIKI
+655 AIGVFSLGAFIKI
-668 IQLRKNS
+668 IQLRKNN

>member
-107 NSEQSENV
+107 NSEQTENA
-115 AINEEASGS
+115 AINEEASGA

-168 PTKATKK
+168 PTKVNKK
-175 KVAKAS
+175 KVAKES
-181 VTDTSESDLD
+181 VADASESDLD

-196 ADESTPQPL
+196 ADESSPQPL

-247 LIDQLLTKKKNEEVN
+247 LIDQLLTKKKSEEVN

-289 APATSEPSSFEFPPP
+289 APT
-304 PTDEE
+304 
-309 LRLAL
+309 
-314 PETPMLLGFNAP
+314 
-326 ATSEPSSFEFPPP
+326 TSEPSSFEFPPP

-403 SAINRHSQN
+403 SAINRHSEN
-412 FSDFPPMP
+412 FSDFPPIP
-420 TEEELN
+420 AEEELN
-426 GRGGIPTS
+426 GRGGRPTS

-474 NAGFLPLNPFT
+474 NAGFLPLNPFA

-490 SLTPKVPKISAPALI
+490 SLSPKVSKISAPALI
-505 TDITKKA
+505 SDITKKT
-512 PFKNPPQPLNVFNK
+512 PFKNPSQPLNVFNK
-526 KTTTKTAPKKIT
+526 KTTTKTVTKKPT
-538 PVNTA
+538 PVKTA
-543 PKLAA
+543 PKLAE
-548 LPITKAQ
+548 LPATKPQ
-555 ETELG
+555 ETVLR
-560 ENKAPFIEKQA
+560 ENKTPFIEKQA
-571 ETNNRPIDMPS
+571 ETNKQSINMPS
-582 LPVIQKEVTERNK
+582 LPVIQKEATESDK
-595 EEMKPQTEEKV
+595 EEMKPQTEEKMV
-606 VGESEPANNV
+606 EESESANNA
-616 NGKKRSAGIEEGKL
+616 NGKNRSAGIEEGKL

-644 VNHTTL
+644 GNHTTL

-655 AIGVFSLGAVIKI
+655 AIGVFSLGAFIKI
-668 IQLRKNS
+668 IQLRKNN

>member
-1 MGLNRFMR
+1 MR

-304 PTDEE
+304 PT
-309 LRLAL
+309 
-314 PETPMLLGFNAP
+314 
-326 ATSEPSSFEFPPP
+326 
-339 PTDEELRLAL
+339 
-349 PETPMLLGFNAP
+349 
-361 ATSEPSS
+361 
-368 FEFPPPP
+368 
-375 TEDELEIMR
+375 EDELEIMR

-490 SLTPKVPKISAPALI
+490 SLSPKVSKISAPALI
-505 TDITKKA
+505 TDVTKKA
-512 PFKNPPQPLNVFNK
+512 PFKNPPRPLNVFNK

>member
-71 DIEELEKSNKVKN
+71 DIKELEKSNKVRN

-90 IAMLKA
+90 IAMLKE

-107 NSEQSENV
+107 NSEQTENA
-115 AINEEASGS
+115 AINEEASGA

-168 PTKATKK
+168 PTKVNKK
-175 KVAKAS
+175 KVAKES
-181 VTDTSESDLD
+181 VADASESDLD

-196 ADESTPQPL
+196 ADESSPQPL

-247 LIDQLLTKKKNEEVN
+247 LIDQLLTKKKSEEVN

-339 PTDEELRLAL
+339 PT
-349 PETPMLLGFNAP
+349 
-361 ATSEPSS
+361 
-368 FEFPPPP
+368 
-375 TEDELEIMR
+375 EDELEIIR
-384 ETAPS
+384 ETASS
-389 LDSSFTSGDLASLR
+389 LDSSFTRGDLASLR
-403 SAINRHSQN
+403 NAINRHSQN
-412 FSDFPPMP
+412 FSDFPPIP

-426 GRGGIPTS
+426 GRGGRPTS

-474 NAGFLPLNPFT
+474 NAGFLPLNPFA

-490 SLTPKVPKISAPALI
+490 SLSPKVSKISAPALI
-505 TDITKKA
+505 SDITKKT
-512 PFKNPPQPLNVFNK
+512 PFKNPSQPLNVFNK
-526 KTTTKTAPKKIT
+526 KTTTKTVTKKPT
-538 PVNTA
+538 PVKTA
-543 PKLAA
+543 PKLAE
-548 LPITKAQ
+548 LPATKPQ
-555 ETELG
+555 ETVLR
-560 ENKAPFIEKQA
+560 ENKTPFIEKQA
-571 ETNNRPIDMPS
+571 ETNKQSINMPS
-582 LPVIQKEVTERNK
+582 LPVIQKEATESDK
-595 EEMKPQTEEKV
+595 EEMKPQTEEKMV
-606 VGESEPANNV
+606 EESESANNA
-616 NGKKRSAGIEEGKL
+616 NGKNRSAGIEEGKL

-644 VNHTTL
+644 GNHTML

-655 AIGVFSLGAVIKI
+655 AIGVFSLGAFIKI
-668 IQLRKNS
+668 IQLRKNN

>member
-90 IAMLKA
+90 IVMLKA

-339 PTDEELRLAL
+339 PT
-349 PETPMLLGFNAP
+349 
-361 ATSEPSS
+361 
-368 FEFPPPP
+368 
-375 TEDELEIMR
+375 EDELEIMR

-457 IDRLA
+457 IDRLT

-490 SLTPKVPKISAPALI
+490 SLTPKVSKISAPALI
-505 TDITKKA
+505 TDVTKKA

>member
-1 MGLNRFMR
+1 MR

-304 PTDEE
+304 PT
-309 LRLAL
+309 
-314 PETPMLLGFNAP
+314 
-326 ATSEPSSFEFPPP
+326 
-339 PTDEELRLAL
+339 
-349 PETPMLLGFNAP
+349 
-361 ATSEPSS
+361 
-368 FEFPPPP
+368 
-375 TEDELEIMR
+375 EDELEIMQ

-490 SLTPKVPKISAPALI
+490 SLSPKVSKISAPALI
-505 TDITKKA
+505 TDVTKKA

>member
-107 NSEQSENV
+107 NSEQTENA
-115 AINEEASGS
+115 AINEEASGA

-161 SLTYPDK
+161 SLTYLDK
-168 PTKATKK
+168 STKANKK
-175 KVAKAS
+175 KVAKES
-181 VTDTSESDLD
+181 VADASESDLD

-196 ADESTPQPL
+196 ADESSPQPL

-289 APATSEPSSFEFPPP
+289 APATS
-304 PTDEE
+304 
-309 LRLAL
+309 
-314 PETPMLLGFNAP
+314 G
-326 ATSEPSSFEFPPP
+326 
-339 PTDEELRLAL
+339 
-349 PETPMLLGFNAP
+349 
-361 ATSEPSS
+361 PSS

-403 SAINRHSQN
+403 SAINRHSEN
-412 FSDFPPMP
+412 FSDFPPIP

-426 GRGGIPTS
+426 GRGGRPTS
-434 EEFSSLNSGDFT
+434 EELSSLNSGDFT

-474 NAGFLPLNPFT
+474 NSGFLPLNPFT

-490 SLTPKVPKISAPALI
+490 SLSPKVSKISAPVLI
-505 TDITKKA
+505 SDITKKA

-526 KTTTKTAPKKIT
+526 KTITKTASKKIT
-538 PVNTA
+538 PVNTS

-555 ETELG
+555 ETALG

-571 ETNNRPIDMPS
+571 EPNNQPIDMPS

-595 EEMKPQTEEKV
+595 EEMKPQTEEKM
-606 VGESEPANNV
+606 VGENEPANNV

-630 IAKSAEDEKAKEEP
+630 IAKSAEDEKAKEESA
-644 VNHTTL
+644 NHTTL
-650 ILAML
+650 ILAIL
-655 AIGVFSLGAVIKI
+655 AMGVFSLGAFIKI

>member
-34 EDSSLNTDE
+34 EDSGLNTDE

-124 DRPAIQVERRHP
+124 ARPAIQVERRHP

-304 PTDEE
+304 PT
-309 LRLAL
+309 
-314 PETPMLLGFNAP
+314 
-326 ATSEPSSFEFPPP
+326 
-339 PTDEELRLAL
+339 
-349 PETPMLLGFNAP
+349 
-361 ATSEPSS
+361 
-368 FEFPPPP
+368 
-375 TEDELEIMR
+375 EDELEIMR

-490 SLTPKVPKISAPALI
+490 SLSPKVSKISAPALI

-555 ETELG
+555 ETALG

>member
-107 NSEQSENV
+107 NSEQTENA
-115 AINEEASGS
+115 AINEEASGT

-161 SLTYPDK
+161 SLTYLDK
-168 PTKATKK
+168 PTKANKK
-175 KVAKAS
+175 KAAKELVADA
-181 VTDTSESDLD
+181 SESDLD

-196 ADESTPQPL
+196 ADESSPQPL

-247 LIDQLLTKKKNEEVN
+247 LIDQLLTKKKSEEVN
-262 ASDFPPPPTDEEL
+262 ASDFPPPPRDEEL

-289 APATSEPSSFEFPPP
+289 APT
-304 PTDEE
+304 
-309 LRLAL
+309 
-314 PETPMLLGFNAP
+314 
-326 ATSEPSSFEFPPP
+326 
-339 PTDEELRLAL
+339 
-349 PETPMLLGFNAP
+349 
-361 ATSEPSS
+361 TSEPSS

-412 FSDFPPMP
+412 FSDFPPIP
-420 TEEELN
+420 TEEEVN
-426 GRGGIPTS
+426 GRGGRPIS

-490 SLTPKVPKISAPALI
+490 SLSPKVSKISAPALI
-505 TDITKKA
+505 SDITKKA

-526 KTTTKTAPKKIT
+526 KTTTKTASKKIT
-538 PVNTA
+538 PVNTS

-548 LPITKAQ
+548 LPITKTQ
-555 ETELG
+555 ETALG
-560 ENKAPFIEKQA
+560 ENKAPFREKQA
-571 ETNNRPIDMPS
+571 EPNNQPIDMPS

-595 EEMKPQTEEKV
+595 EEMKPQTEEKM

-630 IAKSAEDEKAKEEP
+630 IAKSAEDEKAKEESA
-644 VNHTTL
+644 NHTTL

-655 AIGVFSLGAVIKI
+655 AMGVFSLGAFIKI

>member
-107 NSEQSENV
+107 NSEQTENA
-115 AINEEASGS
+115 AINEEASGA

-161 SLTYPDK
+161 SLTYLDK
-168 PTKATKK
+168 PTKANKK
-175 KVAKAS
+175 KVAKES
-181 VTDTSESDLD
+181 VADASESDLD

-196 ADESTPQPL
+196 ADESSPQPL

-262 ASDFPPPPTDEEL
+262 ASDFPAPPTDEEL

-289 APATSEPSSFEFPPP
+289 VPTTSEPSSFEFPPP

-314 PETPMLLGFNAP
+314 PEI
-326 ATSEPSSFEFPPP
+326 
-339 PTDEELRLAL
+339 
-349 PETPMLLGFNAP
+349 PMLLGFNAP

-384 ETAPS
+384 GTAPS

-403 SAINRHSQN
+403 SAVNRHSEN
-412 FSDFPPMP
+412 FSDFPPIP

-490 SLTPKVPKISAPALI
+490 SLSPKVSKISAPALI
-505 TDITKKA
+505 NDITKKA

-526 KTTTKTAPKKIT
+526 KTATKTASKKIT
-538 PVNTA
+538 PVNTS

-555 ETELG
+555 ETALG
-560 ENKAPFIEKQA
+560 ENKAPFREKQA
-571 ETNNRPIDMPS
+571 EPNNQPIDMPS

-595 EEMKPQTEEKV
+595 EEMKPQTEEKM

-616 NGKKRSAGIEEGKL
+616 NEKKRSAGIEEGKL
-630 IAKSAEDEKAKEEP
+630 IAKSAEDEKAKEESA
-644 VNHTTL
+644 NHTTL

-655 AIGVFSLGAVIKI
+655 AMGVFSLGAFIKI